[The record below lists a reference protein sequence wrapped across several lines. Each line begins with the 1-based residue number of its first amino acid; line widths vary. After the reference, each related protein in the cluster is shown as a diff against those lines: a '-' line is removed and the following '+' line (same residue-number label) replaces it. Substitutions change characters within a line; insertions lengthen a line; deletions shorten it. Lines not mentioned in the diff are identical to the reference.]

1 MTTIHAHPAGAASA
15 ERPAAAAAAPRAA
28 PFPPPL
34 QEEVL
39 ASAAGLIGNTPLV
52 ELGALAAGLP
62 GRVLVKL
69 EGRNPGGSAK
79 DRAALNIIRQAEV
92 TGELAP
98 GATIVESSSGN
109 TGIGLALVGRLT
121 GHPVV
126 IVHTAHISEEKRQ
139 LLSAYGATLV
149 EADWDA
155 APDDPE
161 NPRAVAER
169 IAGSIPGAWLSR
181 QFENRNNPGAHY
193 TSTGPEIWR
202 QTAHQV
208 THFVAAIGT
217 GGTISGAGRFLKEVS
232 RTEASQARAGAPVR
246 VIGANPVGST
256 YAGEAEGPILVD
268 GVGTRWPRDWWPH
281 TFDRDVLDDVVT
293 VDNRTVYDTVQALA
307 REESLLLG
315 PSSGLAVAVALAVAR
330 TAEPGSV
337 VVAISADAG
346 TNYLTKAFDPEWLAG
361 NGLGP
366 QAEDRLPAE
375 YPEQGDP
382 A

>member
-1 MTTIHAHPAGAASA
+1 VITIRRTAA
-15 ERPAAAAAAPRAA
+15 ETEQPTELR
-28 PFPPPL
+28 
-34 QEEVL
+34 EEVL

-52 ELGALAAGLP
+52 ELRTLAAGLP

-79 DRAALNIIRQAEV
+79 DRAASNIIRRAEE

-109 TGIGLALVGRLT
+109 TGIGLAMVGRLT

-126 IVHTAHISEEKRQ
+126 IVHTAHISAEKRQ

-155 APDDPE
+155 APDDPA
-161 NPRAVAER
+161 NPRAVAEQ

-193 TSTGPEIWR
+193 SSTGPEIWR
-202 QTAHQV
+202 QTAHRV
-208 THFVAAIGT
+208 THFVASIGT
-217 GGTISGAGRFLKEVS
+217 GGTISGAGRFLKEIS
-232 RTEASQARAGAPVR
+232 LPEPSLARPGGQVR
-246 VIGANPVGST
+246 VIGANPTGST

-293 VDNRTVYDTVQALA
+293 VDNQAVYDTVRALA

-337 VVAISADAG
+337 IVAISPDAG
-346 TNYLTKAFDPEWLAG
+346 TNYLTKAFNPEWLAG
-361 NGLGP
+361 NGIGP
-366 QAEDRLPAE
+366 EAEDRLPAE
-375 YPEQGDP
+375 HPRPADHSRESGDQQ
-382 A
+382 

>member
-1 MTTIHAHPAGAASA
+1 MTTIDWAAAGVTAQTGATAPASAHPAA
-15 ERPAAAAAAPRAA
+15 ELR
-28 PFPPPL
+28 
-34 QEEVL
+34 EEVL

-52 ELGALAAGLP
+52 ELRTLAAGLP

-79 DRAALNIIRQAEV
+79 DRAALNIIRRAEES
-92 TGELAP
+92 GELAP

-126 IVHTAHISEEKRQ
+126 IVHTAHISAEKRQ

-155 APDDPE
+155 PPEDPQ

-169 IAGSIPGAWLSR
+169 IAASIPGAWLSR

-193 TSTGPEIWR
+193 SGTGPEIWR
-202 QTAHQV
+202 QTAHQI
-208 THFVAAIGT
+208 THFVASIGT
-217 GGTISGAGRFLKEVS
+217 GGTISGAGRFLQ
-232 RTEASQARAGAPVR
+232 EASQARAGGPVR

-281 TFDRDVLDDVVT
+281 TFDRDVVDDVIT
-293 VDNRTVYDTVQALA
+293 VDNRIVYETVQALA

-337 VVAISADAG
+337 VVVISADAG
-346 TNYLTKAFDPEWLAG
+346 TNYLTKAFNPEWLAG

-366 QAEDRLPAE
+366 PEDRLPAE
-375 YPEQGDP
+375 HHKHQTDHSEQGDP

>member
-1 MTTIHAHPAGAASA
+1 MTTIDWAAAGATS
-15 ERPAAAAAAPRAA
+15 PATDVR
-28 PFPPPL
+28 
-34 QEEVL
+34 EDVL

-52 ELGALAAGLP
+52 ELRTLAAGLP

-79 DRAALNIIRQAEV
+79 DRAALNIIRRAEES
-92 TGELAP
+92 GELAP

-126 IVHTAHISEEKRQ
+126 IVHTAHISAEKRQ
-139 LLSAYGATLV
+139 LLAAYGATLV

-155 APDDPE
+155 PPDDPR

-169 IAGSIPGAWLSR
+169 IAASIPGAWLSR

-193 TSTGPEIWR
+193 SGTGPEVWR
-202 QTAHQV
+202 QTAHRI
-208 THFVAAIGT
+208 THFVASIGT
-217 GGTISGAGRFLKEVS
+217 GGTVSGAGRFL
-232 RTEASQARAGAPVR
+232 REASQGRPGGPVR
-246 VIGANPVGST
+246 VIGANPAGST

-337 VVAISADAG
+337 VVAISPDSG
-346 TNYLTKAFDPEWLAG
+346 TNYLTKAFNPDWLAG

-375 YPEQGDP
+375 HPFRQGDK